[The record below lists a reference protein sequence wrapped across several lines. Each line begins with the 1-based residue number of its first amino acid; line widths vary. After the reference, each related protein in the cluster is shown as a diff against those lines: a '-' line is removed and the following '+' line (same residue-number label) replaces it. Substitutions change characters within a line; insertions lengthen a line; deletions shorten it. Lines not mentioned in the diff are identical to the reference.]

1 MAEAK
6 PKPAQAPKPAAP
18 KPAAPVKAPI
28 NADVKGGHPKA
39 HVAQYKKDQVKQLVQ
54 LFKSYPIIGVLNM
67 EGLPASQANVIR
79 AKLRSQVEMTMAKKR
94 IIHLAIEQ
102 VKAEKPGIEKIEQEF
117 KGMPGLLFTKE
128 NPFAI
133 FKLIKKSKSPA
144 AAKAGQK
151 APKEIVVKAGA
162 TPFAPGPVISELAG
176 LGIKS
181 KVDNGKIAIVSDTVV
196 AKEGAVINDKLASM
210 LMRLG
215 ITPMEIGL
223 DLVALYEKGF
233 IFNKSVL
240 DIDEDALIADVTK
253 AARWARNLSVE
264 AAFVTKDNRELL
276 IQKAFREAK
285 AISLE
290 SAFLTDATK
299 DDILAR
305 ADAQAKSVKSE
316 ANL

>member
-6 PKPAQAPKPAAP
+6 PSPKPAAKKVPPVQVAPKPAE
-18 KPAAPVKAPI
+18 VSKAI
-28 NADVKGGHPKA
+28 KGAPKA
-39 HVAQYKKDQVKQLVQ
+39 HVAQCKKDQVKQLVE

-79 AKLRSQVEMTMAKKR
+79 AKLRGQVAMTMAKKR
-94 IIHLAIEQ
+94 LIRLAIEQ
-102 VKAEKPGIEKIEQEF
+102 VKADKPGIEKIEEHF
-117 KGMPGLLFTKE
+117 TGMPGLLFTKE

-151 APKEIVVKAGA
+151 APKDLVIKAGA

-181 KVDNGKIAIVSDTVV
+181 KVDGGKIAIISDTVV
-196 AKEGAVINDKLASM
+196 AKEGSVISDKLASM

-233 IFNKSVL
+233 IFKKDVL
-240 DIDEDALIADVTK
+240 DIDEDKLLAQVTQ
-253 AARWARNLSVE
+253 AAKHAFNLSVE
-264 AAFVTKDNRELL
+264 TAYVTKDNRELL
-276 IQKAFREAK
+276 VQKAFKEAK
-285 AISLE
+285 ALSLE
-290 SAFLTDATK
+290 SAFITEATK
-299 DDILAR
+299 DELLAR
-305 ADAQAKSVKSE
+305 ADAQAKALKEE
-316 ANL
+316 ARL

>member
-6 PKPAQAPKPAAP
+6 PKTAQAPKTAQKAEV
-18 KPAAPVKAPI
+18 KAAPVKT
-28 NADVKGGHPKA
+28 DVKGGHPKA

-79 AKLRSQVEMTMAKKR
+79 QKLRSQVAMTMAKKR

-102 VKAEKPGIEKIEQEF
+102 VKADKPGIEKIEQEF

-151 APKEIVVKAGA
+151 APKDLMVKAGA

-196 AKEGAVINDKLASM
+196 AKEGAVISDKLASM

-240 DIDEDALIADVTK
+240 DIDEDALIADVTN
-253 AARWARNLSVE
+253 AARWANNLSVE
-264 AAFVTKDNRELL
+264 TAFVTKDNRELL

-290 SAFLTDATK
+290 SAFLTEATK
-299 DDILAR
+299 NEILAC